1 MIDSSDN
8 APPPIPRRWEA
19 PCPNCGAVVPFASST
34 TPYAV
39 CSYCRSTVVREGE
52 VLRRIGESAELIDSR
67 SRLQLGTSGV
77 QDRRAFTL
85 VGRVQ
90 YGYGEG
96 VASLDG
102 TWTEWHALF
111 DDGRSGWLSEDND
124 QYVIAFDRDDSG
136 GAPPFGALEVG
147 QSLRLADSDW
157 RVASIVR
164 ARAIAAEGEL
174 PTRPALDS
182 AHPIVDLRN
191 AHNQVATLDYLDERA
206 PTLAIGNPVRLA
218 ELALQGLVDG
228 PDLGLATVGG
238 RSFDCPS
245 CGAACAPK
253 REDTQSMSCT
263 SCFALIDLSKGVGAD
278 LTAFQQRQRVQ
289 PKIALGTVGRLGFG
303 AHKPVEWQVIGFSV
317 KTANSGSDGSFAWRD
332 YLLHNVGE
340 GFAFLIDSDDGWVG
354 YRTMTGVPEQ
364 GRNARTVR
372 WKNAPYVQVDAYR
385 AQVSY
390 VEGEFYWAVRR
401 DDSVLTTDFNGVGAM
416 SARRLSKESTD
427 SEVVWSEGSII
438 PADAVRKAFRLSAPK
453 TVPSFAPYVSD
464 GIGPLSDD
472 IGPLSDGSG
481 SLIKYALIVAA
492 ILIFLFVLN
501 DNQRGMVLRA
511 ASDGYIYTGGGHK

>member
-1 MIDSSDN
+1 MSDSPDN
-8 APPPIPRRWEA
+8 TPPPIPRRWEA
-19 PCPNCGAVVPFASST
+19 PCPNCGANVPFASST

-39 CSYCRSTVVREGE
+39 CRYCRSTVVREGDA
-52 VLRRIGESAELIDSR
+52 LRRIGESAELIDSR
-67 SRLQLGTSGV
+67 SRLQPGVRGV
-77 QDRRAFTL
+77 QDRRPFTL

-124 QYVIAFDRDDSG
+124 QYVLAFDRDDSG

-157 RVASIVR
+157 RIASIVR

-174 PTRPALDS
+174 PSRPALDA
-182 AHPIVDLRN
+182 AHPVVDLRN
-191 AHNQVATLDYLDERA
+191 AHNQVATLDYLDEHA

-228 PDLGLATVGG
+228 PDLGLAKVGG

-253 REDTQSMSCT
+253 REDTQSMSCA
-263 SCFALIDLSKGVGAD
+263 SCYALIDLSKGIGAD
-278 LTAFQQRQRVQ
+278 LQALKQRGRVL
-289 PKIALGTVGRLGFG
+289 PKIPLGTVGRLGFG
-303 AHKPVEWQVIGFSV
+303 AHRPVDWQVLGFSV
-317 KTANSGSDGSFAWRD
+317 KTASSAADGSFRWRD
-332 YLLHNVGE
+332 YLLHNEAE
-340 GFAFLIDSDDGWVG
+340 GFAFLIDSEDGWVG

-372 WKNAPYVQVDAYR
+372 WKNAPYVQAGSYR

-401 DDSVLTTDFNGVGAM
+401 DDRVLTTDYNGVGAM
-416 SARRLSKESTD
+416 SARRLSKEATD
-427 SEVVWSEGSII
+427 SEVVWSEGSTI
-438 PADAVRKAFRLSAPK
+438 PADAVRKAFKLSAPK
-453 TVPSFAPYVSD
+453 PASSPHFTID
-464 GIGPLSDD
+464 RD
-472 IGPLSDGSG
+472 IGPLSDGFEK
-481 SLIKYALIVAA
+481 LINYLVIIVV
-492 ILIFLFVLN
+492 IFVLLAA
-501 DNQRGMVLRA
+501 LRNA
-511 ASDGYIYTGGGHK
+511 DDDDGGYSGGYVYTGGGHK